1 MISKKK
7 ISNVTPLVK
16 VKPEA
21 LKQILAKLD
30 NQRDLINNN
39 AEATDEEKAAAIDKI
54 VEASTKF
61 ATTIDNATTNESVE
75 NAKIKVLKK

>member
-1 MISKKK
+1 MKK
-7 ISNVTPLVK
+7 SC
-16 VKPEA
+16 
-21 LKQILAKLD
+21 
-30 NQRDLINNN
+30 R
-39 AEATDEEKAAAIDKI
+39 IDKI